1 MSASAIFLAKR
12 IIAGRNTYTEV
23 VTARPDLKA
32 DIDQYLTDNGHPEL
46 II

>member
-1 MSASAIFLAKR
+1 MSVIAIFMAKR

-32 DIDQYLTDNGHPEL
+32 DIDQYLTENGHLEL
-46 II
+46 IV

>member
-12 IIAGRNTYTEV
+12 IIAGRNTYAEV

-32 DIDQYLTDNGHPEL
+32 DIDQYLTENGHPEL
-46 II
+46 IV